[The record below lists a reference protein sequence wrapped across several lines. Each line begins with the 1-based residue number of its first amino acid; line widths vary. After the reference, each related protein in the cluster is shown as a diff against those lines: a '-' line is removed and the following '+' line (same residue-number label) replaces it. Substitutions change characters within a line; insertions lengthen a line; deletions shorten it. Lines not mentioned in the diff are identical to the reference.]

1 MNISPMGLSCGHI
14 GSPYD
19 ELQYLIKFQS
29 GSAPPM
35 FQRAMAFGRVP
46 LDDYT
51 FSPGAKDQN
60 VPTAPRTQ
68 PKMAY

>member
-1 MNISPMGLSCGHI
+1 
-14 GSPYD
+14 
-19 ELQYLIKFQS
+19 
-29 GSAPPM
+29 M